1 MQRGNLWC
9 ISIDSLFCNS
19 VEDQA
24 LLDAENSAG
33 QFGKTGLF
41 YTHSITKDNSLHL
54 FFHRWRRLCYFY
66 AMTCDKTKA
75 QILEVKITV
84 ELDLDISMDLKSLQV
99 DHYRLH
105 SSTSA
110 ITAQCRGVW
119 EEGAQGLL
127 RTIRQSSPQPPVS
140 HLPFLLHPL
149 MFTFR
154 SNACLSPKLP
164 PPSVTRPTA
173 RTTTHHLHHHHH
185 HRIC

>member
-1 MQRGNLWC
+1 MQRANLWC

-24 LLDAENSAG
+24 LLDAENSVG

-84 ELDLDISMDLKSLQV
+84 ELDLDILTDLKSLQV

-105 SSTSA
+105 SSTAA
-110 ITAQCRGVW
+110 ITAQCRGV
-119 EEGAQGLL
+119 
-127 RTIRQSSPQPPVS
+127 
-140 HLPFLLHPL
+140 
-149 MFTFR
+149 
-154 SNACLSPKLP
+154 
-164 PPSVTRPTA
+164 
-173 RTTTHHLHHHHH
+173 
-185 HRIC
+185 

>member
-1 MQRGNLWC
+1 MQRANLWC

-19 VEDQA
+19 VEEILA
-24 LLDAENSAG
+24 AENSVG

-84 ELDLDISMDLKSLQV
+84 ELDLDIWMDLKSLQV

-119 EEGAQGLL
+119 ESGAQGLL

-140 HLPFLLHPL
+140 HLPSLLHPL

-154 SNACLSPKLP
+154 SNTCLSPKLP

-185 HRIC
+185 HRVC

>member
-1 MQRGNLWC
+1 MQRANLWC

-84 ELDLDISMDLKSLQV
+84 ELDLDI
-99 DHYRLH
+99 
-105 SSTSA
+105 
-110 ITAQCRGVW
+110 
-119 EEGAQGLL
+119 
-127 RTIRQSSPQPPVS
+127 
-140 HLPFLLHPL
+140 
-149 MFTFR
+149 
-154 SNACLSPKLP
+154 
-164 PPSVTRPTA
+164 
-173 RTTTHHLHHHHH
+173 
-185 HRIC
+185 